1 MQTLLPIFIDVVLPV
16 LLAVGVGAALQRF
29 KPLDINTLSRLTLW
43 VLVPAFLFLRVYE
56 SKLTWTAIGHVAWA
70 ATLPVIA
77 VGLLMFAVLRRTQLP
92 KAVIATLILAAV
104 VPNAGNFAIPLA
116 QLLHEPKDS
125 GAVIL
130 SAPGIVNSEG
140 VPIQALCVLLS
151 NLLLWC
157 VGYTIVAL
165 IKGDGWRGALGYFR
179 LPMIYA
185 IIAAFL
191 FRDFTV
197 LKIML
202 TAIVVGGI
210 GVHVLVGLDLAAW
223 EIKAADL
230 LPLAIGSVLFGIGM
244 AVYGY
249 CPGTGVAAA
258 ATGRLDALTGLA
270 GMLAGGVAYGLSHAW
285 LRSNLF
291 GKADWGKVRL
301 DGLTGIPAAA
311 WLLMLAL
318 LLLGLALLFRRI
330 EAARA
335 AGEPARTVDR
345 G

>member
-191 FRDFTV
+191 FRDFGVRIPNLIVVPVRILADATIG
-197 LKIML
+197 IML
-202 TAIVVGGI
+202 VTLGAQLMRNARWPRWS
-210 GVHVLVGLDLAAW
+210 LVGPVVAVKMLVVPAVTAGFVAMLGMWPWPGAQLVISAASPAAVNVLILTIEMEGDADLAADCVFW
-223 EIKAADL
+223 TTVVSALTVTGVIAM
-230 LPLAIGSVLFGIGM
+230 VQTM
-244 AVYGY
+244 AV
-249 CPGTGVAAA
+249 V
-258 ATGRLDALTGLA
+258 
-270 GMLAGGVAYGLSHAW
+270 
-285 LRSNLF
+285 
-291 GKADWGKVRL
+291 
-301 DGLTGIPAAA
+301 
-311 WLLMLAL
+311 
-318 LLLGLALLFRRI
+318 
-330 EAARA
+330 
-335 AGEPARTVDR
+335 
-345 G
+345 

>member
-165 IKGDGWRGALGYFR
+165 IKGDGWRGALGYFK

-185 IIAAFL
+185 IIAAFI
-191 FRDFTV
+191 FRDNDIRIPNLIIV
-197 LKIML
+197 PVRIMADA
-202 TAIVVGGI
+202 TI
-210 GVHVLVGLDLAAW
+210 GVMLVTLGAQLMRNARWPNWKLVGPVVAVKMLVVPAVTAGFVAMLGMWPWPGAQLVISAASPAAVNVLILTIEMEGDADLAADCVFW
-223 EIKAADL
+223 TTVVSALTVTGVIAM
-230 LPLAIGSVLFGIGM
+230 VQTM
-244 AVYGY
+244 AV
-249 CPGTGVAAA
+249 V
-258 ATGRLDALTGLA
+258 
-270 GMLAGGVAYGLSHAW
+270 
-285 LRSNLF
+285 
-291 GKADWGKVRL
+291 
-301 DGLTGIPAAA
+301 
-311 WLLMLAL
+311 
-318 LLLGLALLFRRI
+318 
-330 EAARA
+330 
-335 AGEPARTVDR
+335 
-345 G
+345 